1 MSSRRQKI
9 TLIVASTVA
18 LLFLIC
24 ILLWQR
30 RGSPDRWNTFLVGD
44 PHIGAQTFQ
53 QKGCSGCHS
62 VLGAG
67 AKLAP
72 DLGLRGAAGSSMN
85 ELVIQMW
92 NHAPR
97 MWEQLKISNV
107 SFPQFT
113 PEEMANLFAYL
124 YVTCYDDESGDRAHG
139 ELLFT
144 QKGCIRCHSIGET
157 KGGSVGPNLREL
169 GPVVTPIFWSQ
180 TMWNHAPAMETHMR
194 ELNIAWPQFEG
205 EQMNDLLAF
214 VRYVRGGPE
223 REFELLPANP
233 RRGWALFREKGC
245 ISCHAIR
252 GEGGNVG
259 PDLGSD
265 RPLPRTLTQMAG
277 RMWNHSPE
285 MWAAMKAKGIERPTF
300 EGQEMADLITFLY
313 SVRYFELGG
322 SPIIGQQLFDERKCS
337 QCHGSD
343 ARGGKVG
350 PNLRKAGK
358 VYTPVNIALALWS
371 HGPRMYAKAEE
382 LGLGWPTLNEG
393 DLSHLLAFLNSS
405 PVKDKR

>member
-1 MSSRRQKI
+1 
-9 TLIVASTVA
+9 
-18 LLFLIC
+18 
-24 ILLWQR
+24 
-30 RGSPDRWNTFLVGD
+30 
-44 PHIGAQTFQ
+44 
-53 QKGCSGCHS
+53 
-62 VLGAG
+62 
-67 AKLAP
+67 
-72 DLGLRGAAGSSMN
+72 MN
-85 ELVIQMW
+85 ELVTQMW

-97 MWEQLKISNV
+97 MWEQLKISNI

-113 PEEMANLFAYL
+113 PEDMANLFAYL

-144 QKGCIRCHSIGET
+144 QKGCIRCHSIGENP
-157 KGGSVGPNLREL
+157 GGSVGPNLSEI

-180 TMWNHAPAMETHMR
+180 TMWNHAPAMEAHMR
-194 ELNIAWPQFEG
+194 ELNMAWPRFEG

-214 VRYVRGGPE
+214 VRYARGGPE
-223 REFELLPANP
+223 REFDVLPANP
-233 RRGWALFREKGC
+233 RRGWALFSKKGC
-245 ISCHAIR
+245 ISCHAVR
-252 GEGGNVG
+252 GEGGTVG

-300 EGQEMADLITFLY
+300 EGEEMADLIAFLY

-343 ARGGKVG
+343 ALGGKVG
-350 PNLRKAGK
+350 PNLRKVGK
-358 VYTPVNIALALWS
+358 VYTPVNFALALWS
-371 HGPRMYAKAEE
+371 HGPHMYAKAEE
-382 LGLGWPTLNEG
+382 LGLGWPALNQG
-393 DLSHLLAFLNSS
+393 DLSHLLAFLNSP